1 VHITKRAHTKHTYLK
16 DHFKTLLEHIAQYVA
31 EENDDEAERHQNF
44 VVRVYLLL
52 VVGLT
57 IFADTSKNFVHLYY
71 LEYFRTF

>member
-1 VHITKRAHTKHTYLK
+1 M
-16 DHFKTLLEHIAQYVA
+16 EHIAQYIA